1 MTDRHLSMSEREDAI
16 GISIED
22 DIDDSSELDNRA
34 RLFSNDPSKMKEQYE
49 LLSHENAM
57 LNEKYKNLCNKL
69 THQKETSKQ
78 QLLQAETMGMM
89 TKYQLVF
96 VKMETAFSKIFN
108 HNKLRD
114 LKRQQEAFAKF
125 KFNAINKRV
134 DINCGSRVALE
145 NIKSAGKFIKVYE
158 KNQRYN
164 MRDAFQTWKRALAI
178 EKSLKRKKVEIDL
191 EVEERKN
198 DFKRLERRIREMEEE
213 IEENDKRY
221 NHLYALV
228 RDNKK
233 KISLYENKGRE
244 LSNDINQILDKAPK
258 TRDEMASSSNPSQD
272 RITILQTK
280 LANALAENK
289 ELNAQLEMTNVNV
302 KSFITEMSSLIS
314 THEVTKMTTAADT
327 DQLFEEESGGSRYE
341 DDQREEY
348 NRPAKKYMPHYN
360 TATQGGAG
368 NQARLKR
375 RPK

>member
-1 MTDRHLSMSEREDAI
+1 MTDRHLSMSERENEV

-22 DIDDSSELDNRA
+22 DIDESSELDNRA
-34 RLFSNDPSKMKEQYE
+34 RLFSNDPSKMKEQYA
-49 LLSHENAM
+49 LLSHENNM
-57 LNEKYKNLCNKL
+57 LSEKYKNICNKL
-69 THQKETSKQ
+69 SHQKETSKQ

-96 VKMETAFSKIFN
+96 VKMETAFAKIFN

-145 NIKSAGKFIKVYE
+145 NIKYAGKFIKIYE
-158 KNQRYN
+158 KSQRYN
-164 MRDAFQTWKRALAI
+164 MRDAFQTWKRALAV
-178 EKSLKRKKVEIDL
+178 EKSIKRKKEEIDL
-191 EVEERKN
+191 ELDERKN
-198 DFKRLERRIREMEEE
+198 DCKRLERRIREMEEE

-258 TRDEMASSSNPSQD
+258 TRDEIASSSHPSQD

-289 ELNAQLEMTNVNV
+289 ELNAQLEMTNTNV

-314 THEVTKMTTAADT
+314 THEVAKMTTVADT

-348 NRPAKKYMPHYN
+348 SRPTKKYTPHYN